1 MSTKE
6 FVHALDEV
14 FAFVIQTLVHTAGE
28 SSEGLVES
36 ARGMRLRCG
45 RLRPLHALHG
55 FAEDSLQSF
64 RTNGL
69 DDVVVHAGAACA
81 LPIHFLP
88 PARQRDDAYVSTLW
102 QGPDT
107 RVSLLRR
114 RRAAFRDP

>member
-1 MSTKE
+1 
-6 FVHALDEV
+6 
-14 FAFVIQTLVHTAGE
+14 
-28 SSEGLVES
+28 
-36 ARGMRLRCG
+36 MRLRCG

-88 PARQRDDAYVSTLW
+88 PARQRDDAYVSTLR
-102 QGPDT
+102 QSPDALC
-107 RVSLLRR
+107 RFYAVDARHSKIHEDDVWAELAGLLDRL
-114 RRAAFRDP
+114 RAVTC